1 MWIGIKENKPQKNCA
16 TKIYRKTAK
25 IQHKKL
31 QNYKCLSKGQDFRY

>member
-31 QNYKCLSKGQDFRY
+31 QMSLKRPRL